1 MSAASKACQ
10 QLVKLVSNL
19 NLNGSSSG
27 TALNLL
33 NEIDHLGGSAR
44 DNDKRHAAGHLLPL

>member
-10 QLVKLVSNL
+10 QSQV
-19 NLNGSSSG
+19 NGSSSG

-33 NEIDHLGGSAR
+33 NEIDHLGGSSR
-44 DNDKRHAAGHLLPL
+44 DNDKRHAAGRLLPF